1 MTCTPYNPSRTAVAK
16 EQHIKANPNKKSNNQ
31 LITISYCNISV
42 LPRSQVYIGIPNTD
56 PNVHV
61 RVLYFSFTILVHTL
75 ARARGNCA
83 GGGKTVLGRHQYPLD
98 NVAVPTNTH
107 LTVGMTFCPI
117 TFHVKFGDL
126 YHSDFRPRLQFVK
139 SPEHSP

>member
-1 MTCTPYNPSRTAVAK
+1 M
-16 EQHIKANPNKKSNNQ
+16 
-31 LITISYCNISV
+31 
-42 LPRSQVYIGIPNTD
+42 IGIPNTD

-61 RVLYFSFTILVHTL
+61 RVLYFSITIIIFLVHKL

-83 GGGKTVLGRHQYPLD
+83 GGGENVLSTVLGRHQYPLD

-126 YHSDFRPRLQFVK
+126 YHSAFDLAFSF
-139 SPEHSP
+139 